1 MYIFST
7 KVTFLAPF
15 EIYTPYPSPKS
26 LPQPTFLKLYRSSD
40 GAHIPTFPKF
50 CSNVTDIAKVLL
62 FTSTVPKMFQTRT
75 FAH

>member
-26 LPQPTFLKLYRSSD
+26 LPQPTFLKLYWSSD
-40 GAHIPTFPKF
+40 RAHILTFPKF